1 VKINDEYEIKHQA
14 LPPIVGGQRT
24 DDGESFADL
33 LAADALKA
41 KVEAER
47 NAVLAAQPAAK
58 ENEYADDIEQIKAHG
73 FSAYAE
79 EVHKKKLEEL
89 REKLLEM
96 MGLTEEDLEAMPAE
110 QRSVIEDMISRE
122 IQARLAVESMTNGT
136 GSEANAGKPGSGQ
149 IAAEAIAGANGK
161 LPGGAAGAAVMAVL
175 QAGDLASDEGL
186 PGERLPESGNPANNR
201 E

>member
-1 VKINDEYEIKHQA
+1 MKIDNEHEIGKQA
-14 LPPIVGGQRT
+14 LPPIAGGQRT

-47 NAVLAAQPAAK
+47 NAVLAAQPTAK
-58 ENEYADDIEQIKAHG
+58 ENAYADDIEQIKANG

-79 EVHKKKLEEL
+79 EVHRKKLEEL
-89 REKLLEM
+89 REKILEM

-122 IQARLAVESMTNGT
+122 IQARLAVESMTNGQ

-149 IAAEAIAGANGK
+149 IAAEAIVGANGK
-161 LPGGAAGAAVMAVL
+161 LPGGAAGTAMMAVL
-175 QAGDLASDEGL
+175 QAGDLATDENAL
-186 PGERLPESGNPANNR
+186 GEPLLGWGNSGNNR

>member
-1 VKINDEYEIKHQA
+1 MKIDNEHEIGQQA
-14 LPPIVGGQRT
+14 LPPITADTRT

-47 NAVLAAQPAAK
+47 DAVLAAQPAPKA
-58 ENEYADDIEQIKAHG
+58 NEYAEDIEQIKALG

-79 EVHKKKLEEL
+79 EMHKKKLEEL
-89 REKLLEM
+89 REKILEM

-110 QRSVIEDMISRE
+110 QRSVIEDMITRE
-122 IQARLAVESMTNGT
+122 IQARLAVESMTNGQ

-161 LPGGAAGAAVMAVL
+161 LPGGAAGTAMMAVL
-175 QAGDLASDEGL
+175 QADDLTSDGL
-186 PGERLPESGNPANNR
+186 PDVENSANNR